1 MVLEQSWDLFFVLFL
16 FFFAVVH
23 FVLPVFHCVFI
34 VLTKQPSFFFDIC
47 LSLTI
52 FLCFMSLYVY
62 LLHGYQ
68 SGGWP
73 VHVCLAIWI
82 YFDDNVT
89 IAKFT
94 VMLVLSTTVQVSCSV
109 SLFRILNHCSI
120 VRYRREWKHP
130 GFSYVSSLPIPVTS
144 VGQLSGE
151 GPGPLGMRP
160 RGLSDQYDDCKCHIS
175 ANLLRMTCLG
185 IVVETLGHCY
195 ENLLTFVL

>member
-1 MVLEQSWDLFFVLFL
+1 ML
-16 FFFAVVH
+16 FFFAIVR
-23 FVLPVFHCVFI
+23 FVLPVFHRVFI
-34 VLTKQPSFFFDIC
+34 VLTKQPSFFLINV
-47 LSLTI
+47 
-52 FLCFMSLYVY
+52 FLWLFFYVLCHCMY
-62 LLHGYQ
+62 IYYTNISQ
-68 SGGWP
+68 EGWP
-73 VHVCLAIWI
+73 VHVCLATWI

-89 IAKFT
+89 IAKST

-109 SLFRILNHCSI
+109 SLFRILNHCST

-130 GFSYVSSLPIPVTS
+130 DFSYVSSLPIPVTS

-160 RGLSDQYDDCKCHIS
+160 RGLSNQYNDCKCHIS

-185 IVVETLGHCY
+185 IVLETLGHCY